1 MNNSDFEGPPFGW
14 SFLSIVGGLIT
25 AIALI
30 IGLELSADRLR
41 AHFYSPSETTPA
53 ASSTATKHP

>member
-14 SFLSIVGGLIT
+14 ALLSIVGGLVT

-30 IGLELSADRLR
+30 IGVELSADRIR
-41 AHFYSPSETTPA
+41 AHFYSPSETTPSA
-53 ASSTATKHP
+53 SSSTAKN